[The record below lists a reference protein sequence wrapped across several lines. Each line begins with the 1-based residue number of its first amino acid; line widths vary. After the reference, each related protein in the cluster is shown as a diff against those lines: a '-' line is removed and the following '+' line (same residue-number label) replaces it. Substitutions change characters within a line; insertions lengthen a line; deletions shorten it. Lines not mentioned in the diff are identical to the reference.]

1 VPVLPVPPV
10 VVVPPPV
17 VVPPEVVP
25 PVVVPPDVVVL
36 PEGVDDDG
44 FVVAVE
50 LMPVPAFPSP
60 PQPVNVR
67 LNSSIDTVQA
77 CVGVRETN
85 SLPRFMRLSFCAGVA
100 RQKNLAEDCSQAGS
114 RE

>member
-1 VPVLPVPPV
+1 MLFRSPPE
-10 VVVPPPV
+10 

-25 PVVVPPDVVVL
+25 PVVVLPDVVVS
-36 PEGVDDDG
+36 PEDVDDDG

-50 LMPVPAFPSP
+50 LMPVPAFPFP

-85 SLPRFMRLSFCAGVA
+85 SLPRFMYVVSFCAGAA
-100 RQKNLAEDCSQAGS
+100 RQKNLAEDCCQGGS